1 MTVSHQIPVHPPIK
15 IYIYGET
22 KSSFMRLILDENLPS
37 NVKENIKTIQ
47 DCEEILDVD
56 EEYKGILDF
65 ELVDK
70 MEEHDIMIT
79 RDAEL
84 HENLINIG
92 KKSVYYDIE
101 KGNLVEVKIKVSHY
115 LKGHDI
121 KSVTSSSK
129 KNEHISEGPNSTLR
143 KRFEQLKKENAELKS
158 RVNVLEGK
166 LRSVLNTA
174 RSALENDEE

>member
-1 MTVSHQIPVHPPIK
+1 
-15 IYIYGET
+15 
-22 KSSFMRLILDENLPS
+22 MRIILDENLPS
-37 NVKENIKTIQ
+37 EVKEEIIEMQ
-47 DCEEILDVD
+47 DSDNVLDVD

-70 MEEHDIMIT
+70 MKKEDIMIT
-79 RDAEL
+79 RDSEL

-92 KKSVYYDIE
+92 KKSIYYDIE
-101 KGNLVEVKIKVSHY
+101 KKNLVEVKIKVVSY

-121 KSVTSSSK
+121 EYVTTSTEQ
-129 KNEHISEGPNSTLR
+129 NDHIQENPDSMLR
-143 KRFEQLKKENAELKS
+143 KRFDKLKKENARLKS

-174 RSALENDEE
+174 RSALDDEDIED